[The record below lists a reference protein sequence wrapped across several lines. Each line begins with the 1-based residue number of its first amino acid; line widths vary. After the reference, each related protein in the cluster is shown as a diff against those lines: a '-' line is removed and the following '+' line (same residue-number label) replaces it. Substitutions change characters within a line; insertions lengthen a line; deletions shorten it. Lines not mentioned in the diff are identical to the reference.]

1 MNLIIMPK
9 RLYIFLTAL
18 LIPFL
23 ISVGFLIKS
32 VDFVALAKQEIVE
45 LEQEQISE
53 LDFIKTS
60 TTQTNATVTKSVDGD
75 TFHATLDNEP
85 GDWTIRMLGIDTPET
100 VHPNKPVECFG
111 KEASK
116 VLEDLLLGKRI
127 RLESDPQADERD
139 KYDRLLR
146 NVYLEDGTDVNATMV
161 QNGYAH
167 AYLSFPQNS
176 DRKTELRRLE
186 QDAKINERG
195 LWNPE
200 VCDY

>member
-1 MNLIIMPK
+1 MPK